1 MENFITLQDVA
12 NVVLFVIPGYFALK
26 TYAIIYAKRERDF
39 SLTVLESIAY
49 SLPIVSLYSL
59 LWEFFTDRVPIFA
72 SARYVMP
79 LLLLSVAIGWTTA
92 LLRRTELVRACARRL
107 RLPTNADED
116 FLRAQFSKLRE
127 TEFLTVALKNGEV
140 FSGTP
145 QSGSIMRDGAPR
157 QYSFN
162 DVIWYNKDSG
172 DWEQTEGS
180 VIIDLDE
187 VLYFQ
192 TERQLPRD

>member
-12 NVVLFVIPGYFALK
+12 NVVLFIIPGYFALK
-26 TYAIIYAKRERDF
+26 TYSVIYSKKERDF
-39 SLTVLESIAY
+39 SLTALESIAY
-49 SLPIVSLYSL
+49 SLPIVSIYSI
-59 LWEFFTDRVPIFA
+59 LWEFFTDREPVFA
-72 SARYVMP
+72 SARYVIP
-79 LLLLSVAIGWTTA
+79 LLLLSVLIGWVMA
-92 LLRRTELVRACARRL
+92 QLRRAQLIKTLARRL
-107 RLPTNADED
+107 RLPNADED
-116 FLRAQFSKLRE
+116 FIRAQFSKLGE
-127 TEFLTVALKNGEV
+127 TEFLTVALKNGDV

-145 QSGSIMRDGAPR
+145 QSGSILRDGTPR

-172 DWEQTEGS
+172 EWEQTEGS

>member
-26 TYAIIYAKRERDF
+26 TYSVIYAKRERDF

-59 LWEFFTDRVPIFA
+59 LWELFTNHAPVFV
-72 SARYVMP
+72 SARYVIP
-79 LLLLSVAIGWTTA
+79 LLLISVMTGWVVA
-92 LLRRTELVRACARRL
+92 LLRRTSLVKSLARRL
-107 RLPTNADED
+107 RLPNADED
-116 FLRAQFSKLRE
+116 FLRAQFSKLGE
-127 TEFLTVALKNGEV
+127 TEFLTVALRNGDV

-145 QSGSIMRDGAPR
+145 QSGSIMRDGTPR

-180 VIIDLDE
+180 IIIDLDE

>member
-1 MENFITLQDVA
+1 MGNFVTSQDVA

-26 TYAIIYAKRERDF
+26 TYTIIYAKREREF
-39 SLTVLESIAY
+39 SLTLLESIAY
-49 SLPIVSLYSL
+49 SLPIVSIYSL
-59 LWEFFTDRVPIFA
+59 FWAVLTNSPPVFA
-72 SARYVMP
+72 SARYVVP
-79 LLLLSVAIGWTTA
+79 LLILSVVFGWA
-92 LLRRTELVRACARRL
+92 WAWARRTTFIRTCARQL
-107 RLPTNADED
+107 RLPSADED
-116 FLRAQFSKLRE
+116 FIRAQFSKLGK

-145 QSGSIMRDGAPR
+145 QSGSILRDGTPR

-162 DVIWYNKDSG
+162 DVIWYNKDTG

-180 VIIDLDE
+180 IIIDLNE

>member
-1 MENFITLQDVA
+1 MESFITSQDVA

-26 TYAIIYAKRERDF
+26 TYAIIYAKREREF
-39 SLTVLESIAY
+39 SLTLLESIAY
-49 SLPIVSLYSL
+49 SLPIVSVYSL
-59 LWEFFTDRVPIFA
+59 LWAVVTDSPPAFA
-72 SARYVMP
+72 SVRYVVP
-79 LLLLSVAIGWTTA
+79 LLLLSVVMGWLWA
-92 LLRRTELVRACARRL
+92 LARRTAFVRSCARKL
-107 RLPTNADED
+107 RLPGADED
-116 FLRAQFSKLRE
+116 FIRAQFSKLGK

-145 QSGSIMRDGAPR
+145 QSGSILRDGTPR

-162 DVIWYNKDSG
+162 DVIWYNKAKN

-180 VIIDLDE
+180 IIIDLDE